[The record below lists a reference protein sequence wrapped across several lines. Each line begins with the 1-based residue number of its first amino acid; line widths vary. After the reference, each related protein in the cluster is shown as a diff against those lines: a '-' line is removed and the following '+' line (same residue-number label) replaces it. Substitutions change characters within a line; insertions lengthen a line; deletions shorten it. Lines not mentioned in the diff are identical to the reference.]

1 MNILK
6 NKSLLIIIIGII
18 LTILINIFNLD
29 IYIQNLFWNNI
40 QEEWKGNQ
48 SHFIKGFYA
57 YSTMP
62 AIVISV
68 LSMLLL
74 ILSYSFKRL
83 IPFRKIFAYF
93 FLLLAIGNG
102 LIVNGILKEFWG
114 RPRPAQLVNYAN
126 TQTFEPCLIIDK
138 NSYGKSFPCGHA
150 TMGFYFF
157 ALGLLFKRKWRYSII
172 TFSILFGSIIGIIRS
187 SMGGHFLS
195 DTLWAGII
203 IWVIAKSLYLK
214 LNLHKNIYY
223 EELPAK
229 SKKEL
234 FLRKLI
240 QYSLIPLFLILI
252 TGLTLSTPRNKVHTL
267 DLTYIDSK
275 DVILD
280 LDLLGVLNIKTN
292 EENFTFITKSSGF
305 GFPKTKLISVINKKN
320 DTKYEIS
327 HQVLGLFSE
336 LNAQSILYLPKE
348 IKFNL
353 KFDKR
358 VPDEIYLNGILKEV
372 QKSLIIEN

>member
-1 MNILK
+1 
-6 NKSLLIIIIGII
+6 
-18 LTILINIFNLD
+18 
-29 IYIQNLFWNNI
+29 
-40 QEEWKGNQ
+40 
-48 SHFIKGFYA
+48 
-57 YSTMP
+57 
-62 AIVISV
+62 
-68 LSMLLL
+68 
-74 ILSYSFKRL
+74 
-83 IPFRKIFAYF
+83 
-93 FLLLAIGNG
+93 
-102 LIVNGILKEFWG
+102 
-114 RPRPAQLVNYAN
+114 
-126 TQTFEPCLIIDK
+126 
-138 NSYGKSFPCGHA
+138 
-150 TMGFYFF
+150 
-157 ALGLLFKRKWRYSII
+157 
-172 TFSILFGSIIGIIRS
+172 
-187 SMGGHFLS
+187 MGGHFLS

-223 EELPAK
+223 KELPAK

-234 FLRKLI
+234 FLRKLT